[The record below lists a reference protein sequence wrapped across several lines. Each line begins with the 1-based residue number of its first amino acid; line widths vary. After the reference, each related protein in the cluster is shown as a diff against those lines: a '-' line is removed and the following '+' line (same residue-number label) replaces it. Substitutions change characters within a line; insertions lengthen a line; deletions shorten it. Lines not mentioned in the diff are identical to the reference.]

1 MRVYFCVLSFGD
13 ILLWSSWQN
22 ETIWAESMGRLGFQ
36 LSALTF
42 CLFSHFCR
50 WSAFKTVQRWLG
62 MNPVSAN
69 NVWRWVQ
76 WKMRKPCGQEHGHC
90 GLQTRVPYTLIPE
103 GVECLGTTVL
113 SPFLDN
119 LESHQLLKFPMFSS
133 HLESFSKCCFHQVQG
148 WILDICFALLFGFI
162 GGGSLSLFFLSN

>member
-1 MRVYFCVLSFGD
+1 MRVYFCVLSFED

-36 LSALTF
+36 LSAFTF
-42 CLFSHFCR
+42 CLFSHFYR

-76 WKMRKPCGQEHGHC
+76 WKMKKPCGQEHVHW
-90 GLQTRVPYTLIPE
+90 GLQTCVPYTLIPE

-113 SPFLDN
+113 SSFLDI
-119 LESHQLLKFPMFSS
+119 LGSHQLLKFLHVFFSLRIFFCVAS
-133 HLESFSKCCFHQVQG
+133 TKYRDEF
-148 WILDICFALLFGFI
+148 WIFVLPCYLV
-162 GGGSLSLFFLSN
+162 S